1 MFNLS
6 FEQGI
11 FPSSLKVSKVVP
23 IHKKGDK
30 SILSNYRPIS
40 ILSVFSKLF
49 EKLVHKR
56 LISYLCHKRII
67 YNKQFGFRPGYSTY
81 MALLDCCD
89 KIANAFENKEFVIGI
104 FFFLSKAF
112 DCISHDILLDNIR
125 ILWN

>member
-1 MFNLS
+1 MLYS
-6 FEQGI
+6 
-11 FPSSLKVSKVVP
+11 KVSKVVP

-49 EKLVHKR
+49 EKLVHKH

-67 YNKQFGFRPGYSTY
+67 YNKQFAFRPGYSTY
-81 MALLDCCD
+81 MALLDFCD

-104 FFFLSKAF
+104 FLDLSKAF
-112 DCISHDILLDNIR
+112 DCISHDILLEKLEYYGIR
-125 ILWN
+125 GITLE

>member
-1 MFNLS
+1 MCNIFNLS

-11 FPSSLKVSKVVP
+11 FPSSLKLSKVVP

-30 SILSNYRPIS
+30 SILSNYRPIF

-81 MALLDCCD
+81 MALLDFCD
-89 KIANAFENKEFVIGI
+89 KIANALENKNSSLV
-104 FFFLSKAF
+104 FF
-112 DCISHDILLDNIR
+112 
-125 ILWN
+125 